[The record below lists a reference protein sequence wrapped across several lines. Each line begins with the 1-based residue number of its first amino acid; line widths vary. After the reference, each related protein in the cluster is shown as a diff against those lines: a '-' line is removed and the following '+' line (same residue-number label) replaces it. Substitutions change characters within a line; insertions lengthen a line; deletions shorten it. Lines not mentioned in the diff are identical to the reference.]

1 MEIANIQDPR
11 ELSPLVLA
19 YVGDAVYEL
28 LTRIRILERGNA
40 PVQKLH
46 SRTVQHVCAAAQAE
60 GFKQIESVLTEE
72 ELSIFRR
79 GRNTHNNIPKNASP
93 AVYRT
98 ATGLEALFGYLY
110 LKGEQERI
118 QTLYALIWSGSVEGT
133 EAMD

>member
-28 LTRIRILERGNA
+28 LVRIHILETGNA

-46 SRTVQHVCAAAQAE
+46 SRTVAHVCAAAQAE
-60 GFKQIESVLTEE
+60 GFHRIEPALTGE

-93 AVYRT
+93 AVYRA

-110 LKGEQERI
+110 LKGERGRVEELFRM
-118 QTLYALIWSGSVEGT
+118 IWNGAEG
-133 EAMD
+133 

>member
-19 YVGDAVYEL
+19 YLGDAVYEL
-28 LTRIRILERGNA
+28 LVRTAILRHGNA

-46 SRTVQHVCAAAQAE
+46 SRTVHHVCASAQAD
-60 GFKQIESVLTEE
+60 GFHRIEQLLTEE

-93 AVYRT
+93 AVYRA

-110 LKGEQERI
+110 LKGEKERLE
-118 QTLYALIWSGSVEGT
+118 TLFSAIWAGESE
-133 EAMD
+133 EAEN

>member
-28 LTRIRILERGNA
+28 LVRTRILEQGNA

-46 SRTVQHVCAAAQAE
+46 SRTVRRVCAAAQAE
-60 GFKQIESVLTEE
+60 GLHRIEPMLTEE
-72 ELSIFRR
+72 ELSVYRR

-93 AVYRT
+93 AVYR
-98 ATGLEALFGYLY
+98 ASTGLEALFGYLY
-110 LKGEQERI
+110 LKGEKARI
-118 QTLYALIWSGSVEGT
+118 DALFSVIWEGEQAE
-133 EAMD
+133 EAP